1 MSALNSSA
9 ARAAAEPVL
18 GGSPLVR
25 SRNVLLAAGVVGLLA
40 AVILAFTGDGG
51 AGLFYESWLYA
62 FLVWIGATLGCFV
75 LLTVVHMAGGSW
87 GAMIMRPLEAGVAT
101 LPLMAVLLIPV
112 LLGIGHLYDWSDP
125 AYRAASPLVGAK
137 DAMLNTPFFI
147 VRSILY
153 FVIWILGGYLLLRGS
168 DRADADPSG
177 SVWFRL
183 KSAGTVW
190 LPIYVITFTFAA
202 IDWGMS
208 LDPEWFSGI
217 YPTIMMAGHAITG
230 IAVMI
235 LAAISIARFSPR
247 MDELLTEK
255 RLQDLGNFL
264 MAFMMFWAY
273 VSISQLMIIW
283 SNNTLETSPYYV
295 ARLSGS
301 WETVA
306 MVLTAFGFFAP
317 FVILF
322 SRWVKRK
329 RLALGLVALWAL
341 ASRMLDMYWITIP
354 SFERAGPDFQW
365 LDIILLLGMGALWA
379 AYFVHRL
386 AARPLLPAN
395 DPRLEG
401 AQHGH

>member
-1 MSALNSSA
+1 MSALNSAA
-9 ARAAAEPVL
+9 ARAAAEPSRDA
-18 GGSPLVR
+18 SPLLR
-25 SRNVLLAAGVVGLLA
+25 ARNLFLVAGAVG
-40 AVILAFTGDGG
+40 VILALIMALAGTGG

-62 FLVWIGATLGCFV
+62 FLVWIGASLGCFL

-87 GAMIMRPLEAGVAT
+87 GSMILRPLEAGVAT

-112 LLGIGHLYDWSDP
+112 LLGIGHLYEWSDP
-125 AYRAASPLVGAK
+125 AYVEASPLVGAK
-137 DAMLNTPFFI
+137 AGMLNTPFFI
-147 VRSILY
+147 IRSILY

-168 DRADADPSG
+168 DRADGDASG

-183 KSAGTVW
+183 KTAGTVW
-190 LPIYVITFTFAA
+190 LPIYILSFTFAA

-230 IAVMI
+230 IAIMV
-235 LAAISIARFSPR
+235 LVTVGVARFNPR
-247 MDELLTEK
+247 IDALLNEK

-264 MAFMMFWAY
+264 MGFMMFWAY

-295 ARLSGS
+295 ARLTGS

-306 MVLTAFGFFAP
+306 MILTAFGFFAP
-317 FVILF
+317 FVVLF

-329 RLALGLVALWAL
+329 RMALALVALWAL
-341 ASRMLDMYWITIP
+341 AVRMLDLYWIVIP
-354 SFERAGPDFQW
+354 SFERAGSGFQW
-365 LDIILLLGMGALWA
+365 LDIILVLGMGALWFG
-379 AYFVHRL
+379 YFLHRL
-386 AARPLLPAN
+386 ASRPLLPSN
-395 DPRLEG
+395 DPRLQG
-401 AQHGH
+401 AEHGH